1 MDQSTLLEVM
11 AGAVVVSAI
20 ALLLQVGM
28 LFGMLRAIL
37 TVRERVLHLLPKVEG
52 LVDASRVAVDESR
65 AGIAEV
71 REKTNE
77 ILDLTHK
84 QLHQVEGVLSD
95 ATERT
100 RKQLDHI
107 EVVIEDAL
115 ERVEETVALVHKGI
129 LKPVRGITG
138 VVAALR
144 TVIQV
149 LMRGDRRSPDRA
161 TVDEEMFI

>member
-1 MDQSTLLEVM
+1 M

-20 ALLLQVGM
+20 ALLLQLAT
-28 LFGMLRAIL
+28 LFGILRVVQ
-37 TVRERVLHLLPKVEG
+37 TMRDRVLHMLPKVEG

-71 REKTNE
+71 REKSNE
-77 ILDLTHK
+77 ILDQTQK
-84 QLHQVEGVLSD
+84 QLHQVEGFL
-95 ATERT
+95 AETTERT
-100 RKQLDHI
+100 RKQLDHA
-107 EVVIEDAL
+107 EVVIQDAL

-138 VVAALR
+138 IVSAVR
-144 TVIQV
+144 TVLQV
-149 LMRGDRRSPDRA
+149 LTRGDRPSPDRV